1 MGILKRLRTFYRISR
16 ELFSHS
22 YDLTEAMLQQHKSN
36 LLQQERYSDCRR
48 LNRHEFKVFS
58 QSGEDGIL
66 AEIFRRVGTPTKCFV
81 EIGTGPGL
89 ETNTTFLLMQGWTG
103 YWIEGSAKDVSRAN
117 THFRKVVD
125 EKRLVATQKFVTAEN
140 IESILADLK
149 VPTEI
154 DLLSVDIDRNT
165 YWVWK
170 AIHRIKPR
178 VVVVE
183 YNAQIPPD
191 VDWAAEYRPKLTWNR
206 TGYYGASLK
215 AYERLG
221 REMGYSL
228 VGCSL
233 NGVNAFFVKNDL
245 CGDHFAQPFA
255 SENHFEPPRY
265 YLSHLR
271 SGYRRCFTDIADE

>member
-1 MGILKRLRTFYRISR
+1 MVRLW
-16 ELFSHS
+16 
-22 YDLTEAMLQQHKSN
+22 
-36 LLQQERYSDCRR
+36 
-48 LNRHEFKVFS
+48 V
-58 QSGEDGIL
+58 
-66 AEIFRRVGTPTKCFV
+66 
-81 EIGTGPGL
+81 
-89 ETNTTFLLMQGWTG
+89 
-103 YWIEGSAKDVSRAN
+103 EGSAKDVSKAN
-117 THFRKVVD
+117 IHFHKVVS
-125 EKRLVATQKFVTAEN
+125 EKRLVATQQFVTAEN
-140 IESILADLK
+140 IEGVIEKLGIPA
-149 VPTEI
+149 EI

-170 AIHRIKPR
+170 AIRKIRPR

-191 VDWAAEYRPKLTWNR
+191 VVWTAEYRPELTWNR

-215 AYERLG
+215 AYELLG

-233 NGVNAFFVKNDL
+233 NGVNAFFVNNEL
-245 CGDHFAQPFA
+245 CGNHFAEPFT

-271 SGYRRCFTDIADE
+271 AGYRRCFTDLAD